1 VFGASW
7 RRSFD
12 EIAEHAEANVGE
24 CCLFARDRWS
34 LPRHGFHWAQR
45 WSVGKAETMA
55 SEQFKVGDKIRV
67 IGYRPGKYPPG
78 YVDDM
83 GTEELF
89 KSLVGRRYTIRGFD
103 DFGHIELHPK
113 RNHVVWIEADLV
125 KLVSASR

>member
-1 VFGASW
+1 M
-7 RRSFD
+7 
-12 EIAEHAEANVGE
+12 AEPHAEANVGE
-24 CCLFARDRWS
+24 CCLFARARWG
-34 LPRHGFHWAQR
+34 LLCHGFHLAQL
-45 WSVGKAETMA
+45 WLVEDALPMA
-55 SEQFKVGDKIRV
+55 RKQFKVGDKIRV
-67 IGYRPGKYPPG
+67 IGYRPGKYPSD

-125 KLVSASR
+125 KLVTTSR